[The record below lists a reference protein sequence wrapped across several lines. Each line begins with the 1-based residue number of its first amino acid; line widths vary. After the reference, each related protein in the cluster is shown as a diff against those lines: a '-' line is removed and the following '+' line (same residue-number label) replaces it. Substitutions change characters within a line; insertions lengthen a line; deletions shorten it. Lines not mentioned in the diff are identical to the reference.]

1 MSQNVAVVIGVGG
14 MGRAIAERI
23 GAGNRLLV
31 ADANHSTLNAVA
43 EQLHSLGYR
52 VTAEPIDVSSRESV
66 STLATQAASLGEV
79 RYVVHTAG
87 LGPTQATV
95 PRLLAVNLLGV
106 ALTIEE
112 FAKVVA
118 PGGAGV
124 VTASTAAH
132 RRGPFTPEET
142 IQLAT
147 TPADELLSLP
157 LASPNNFPDAVT
169 AYSFAKRANLVRIQ
183 GASVTWGAK
192 GARINTISPGIIA
205 TPMLDAELASGRG
218 AQTAAIIEA
227 SNAKRIGTPTDIA
240 AAAEFLL
247 SPASGFISG
256 VDLLVDGGVTAAVQ
270 TGHVTSFIRG

>member
-1 MSQNVAVVIGVGG
+1 MSQNVAIVIGVGG

-23 GAGNRLLV
+23 GAGNRLLL
-31 ADANHSTLNAVA
+31 ADANETTLDTAA
-43 EQLHSLGYR
+43 AQLHSQGYQ
-52 VTAEPIDVSSRESV
+52 VTAETIDVSSRESV
-66 STLATQAASLGEV
+66 SALATRASALGDV

-112 FAKVVA
+112 FAKVIA

-124 VTASTAAH
+124 VTASTAAY
-132 RRGPFTPEET
+132 RRGPFTPDET

-157 LASPNNFPDAVT
+157 IALSANFPDTMT
-169 AYSFAKRANLVRIQ
+169 AYSFAKRANLVRVQ

-192 GARINTISPGIIA
+192 GAKINTISPGIVA
-205 TPMLDAELASGRG
+205 TPMLEAELAAGRG

-247 SPASGFISG
+247 GPASGFISG
-256 VDLLVDGGVTAAVQ
+256 TDLLVDGGVTAAVQ
-270 TGHVTSFIRG
+270 TGHVTSFVRG